1 MTQPLE
7 FFAPGGPLARVLPG
21 YEERPAQRRLSES
34 VADVLD
40 NGGLLLAEAGTGTG
54 KTLAYLLPAVQADRR
69 VVISTGTK
77 NLQEQLV
84 QKDLPLLARALG
96 RELNV
101 AVMKGRANYLC
112 LLRFSSFGKAG
123 SFKRREEIPVYQAV
137 EAWATTTATGDR
149 AEVADMPDS
158 VEFWREVSA
167 ASENCIGTSCSLFD
181 ACFVTRMRQ
190 RALEADLVVVNHHL
204 LCADLAVKDGN
215 YGSVI
220 PAYDTLI
227 LDEAHLIEDV
237 ATQYFGVQ
245 VSSHKIEELVR
256 DVEREL
262 KAASLDARE
271 LRAEAEGLRVRSE
284 RFFARLL
291 RSRLGRL
298 APGWMNEAAA
308 EESLG
313 LLERLEGLRTALLA
327 LPDRPEP
334 LTGLASRTLALTGEV
349 AFLMRAE
356 SDDHVYFVET
366 RGRGVFLRAMPIDVS
381 GRLKQLLF
389 SQMRAAVLTSASLAV
404 DGGFSYMKDRLGIEP
419 SDELLLASPFRYEE
433 QALLYV
439 PKDMPEPLS
448 PEFVDHAAE
457 EVERLLKLSRGRA
470 FVLFTSYANMNAV
483 AERIAGRISYPILI
497 QGEAPKAQLL
507 DAFRATPHAVLLAT
521 ASFWQGVDVAG
532 EQLSCVIVDKLPFA
546 SPGDPVVAA
555 RIERLRAR
563 GHNAFGEY
571 QVPVAVLMLKQGLG
585 RLIRTASDHGIL
597 AVLDSRL
604 VRKSYGRRFL
614 ESLPP
619 ARLVHDLDEVARF
632 MGAEADPDPL
642 R

>member
-1 MTQPLE
+1 VTRPAD
-7 FFAPGGPLARVLPG
+7 FFAPDGPLARVLPG
-21 YEERPAQRRLSES
+21 YEERPAQRRLSEA

-40 NGGLLLAEAGTGTG
+40 HGGLLLAEAGTGTG
-54 KTLAYLLPAVQADRR
+54 KTLAYLLPAVESERR

-84 QKDLPLLARALG
+84 QKDLPILAKALG
-96 RELNV
+96 RELRV

-112 LLRFSSFGKAG
+112 LLRFASFGKAG
-123 SFKRREEIPVYQAV
+123 SFRRLEELPIYRSV
-137 EAWATTTATGDR
+137 EAWSTTTETGDR
-149 AEVADMPDS
+149 SEVADMPDA

-167 ASENCIGTSCSLFD
+167 ASENCIGQSCSLFD

-190 RALEADLVVVNHHL
+190 RALEADVVVVNHHL
-204 LCADLAVKDGN
+204 LCADLAVKDGS

-245 VSSHKIEELVR
+245 VSSHKVEELVR

-271 LRAEAEGLRVRSE
+271 LRAEADGLRVRSE
-284 RFFARLL
+284 RFFTRLARA
-291 RSRLGRL
+291 RPGRL
-298 APGWMNEAAA
+298 APNWMTEAMA

-313 LLERLEGLRTALLA
+313 LLQRLEGVRTALMA
-327 LPDRPEP
+327 VPDRPEA
-334 LTGLASRTLALTGEV
+334 LTGLAGRTLALTSDV

-356 SDDHVYFVET
+356 TDDHVYFAET

-381 GRLKQLLF
+381 GRLKELLF
-389 SQMRAAVLTSASLAV
+389 DEVRAAVLTSATLAV
-404 DGGFSYMKDRLGIEP
+404 DGGFAYVKDRLGIEP

-439 PKDMPEPLS
+439 PHGMPEPLA
-448 PEFVDHAAE
+448 PEFVDRAAD
-457 EVERLLKLSRGRA
+457 EVVRLVELSRGRA

-483 AERIAGRISYPILI
+483 AERIAGRVAYPILI

-507 DAFRATPHAVLLAT
+507 DTFRETPHAVLLAT

-555 RIERLRAR
+555 RIERLRNR
-563 GHNAFGEY
+563 GQNAFGEY

-604 VRKSYGRRFL
+604 VRKAYGKRFL

-619 ARLVHDLDEVARF
+619 ARLVHELESVARF
-632 MGAEADPDPL
+632 MA
-642 R
+642 

>member
-1 MTQPLE
+1 VTQPAD
-7 FFAPGGPLARVLPG
+7 FFSPGGALARVLPG
-21 YEERPAQRRLSES
+21 YEERPAQRRLSEH
-34 VADVLD
+34 VADVLEH
-40 NGGLLLAEAGTGTG
+40 GGLLLAEAGTGTG
-54 KTLAYLLPAVQADRR
+54 KTLAYLLPAVLSERR

-84 QKDLPLLARALG
+84 QKDLPLLAQALG
-96 RELNV
+96 RELRV
-101 AVMKGRANYLC
+101 AVMKGRGNYLC

-123 SFKRREEIPVYQAV
+123 SFRRLEELPVFRAV
-137 EAWATTTATGDR
+137 EAWATTTETGDR
-149 AEVADMPDS
+149 AEVAEMPDS
-158 VEFWREVSA
+158 VDFWREVSA
-167 ASENCIGTSCSLFD
+167 ASENCIGSSCSLFD

-190 RALEADLVVVNHHL
+190 RALEADVVVVNHHL

-220 PAYDTLI
+220 PPYDTLV

-245 VSSHKIEELVR
+245 VSSHKVEELVR

-284 RFFARLL
+284 RFFARLA
-291 RSRLGRL
+291 RMRLARL
-298 APGWMNEAAA
+298 APGWMTDAAA

-313 LLERLEGLRTALLA
+313 LLQRLEGLRTALLA
-327 LPDRPEP
+327 VPDRPEP
-334 LTGLASRTLALTGEV
+334 LTGLAARTAALTGDV

-356 SDDHVYFVET
+356 TDDHVYFAET

-381 GRLKQLLF
+381 GRLKELLF
-389 SQMRAAVLTSASLAV
+389 DQVRAAVLTSATLAV
-404 DGGFSYMKDRLGIEP
+404 DGGFAYVKDRLGIQP
-419 SDELLLASPFRYEE
+419 SDELLLASPFRFEE

-439 PKDMPEPLS
+439 PKGMPEPMA
-448 PEFVDHAAE
+448 PEFVDRAAE
-457 EVERLLKLSRGRA
+457 EVLKLVELSRGRA

-483 AERIAGRISYPILI
+483 AERIAGRTAYPILI

-507 DAFRATPHAVLLAT
+507 DTFRATPHAVLLAT

-555 RIERLRAR
+555 RIERLRNR
-563 GHNAFGEY
+563 GQNAFGEY

-604 VRKSYGRRFL
+604 VRKHYGRRFL

-619 ARLVHDLDEVARF
+619 ARLVHEIDEVARF
-632 MGAEADPDPL
+632 MA
-642 R
+642 

>member
-1 MTQPLE
+1 VIHPAT
-7 FFAPGGPLARVLPG
+7 FFSPGGALARVLPG
-21 YEERPAQRRLSES
+21 YEERPAQRRLSEA
-34 VADVLD
+34 VADVLEH
-40 NGGLLLAEAGTGTG
+40 GGLLLAEAGTGTG
-54 KTLAYLLPAVQADRR
+54 KTLAYLLPAVLSERR

-84 QKDLPLLARALG
+84 QKDLPLLAQALG
-96 RELNV
+96 RELRV

-123 SFKRREEIPVYQAV
+123 SFRRLEELPVYRAV
-137 EAWATTTATGDR
+137 EAWSTTTETGDR
-149 AEVADMPDS
+149 AEVPDMPDS
-158 VEFWREVSA
+158 VDFWREVSA
-167 ASENCIGTSCSLFD
+167 ASENCIGQSCSLFD

-190 RALEADLVVVNHHL
+190 TALEADLVVVNHHL
-204 LCADLAVKDGN
+204 LCADLAVKDGS

-245 VSSHKIEELVR
+245 ASSHKVEELVR

-284 RFFARLL
+284 RFFTRLA
-291 RSRLGRL
+291 RSRPGRI
-298 APGWMNEAAA
+298 APGWMTDAMADEC
-308 EESLG
+308 LG
-313 LLERLEGLRTALLA
+313 LLQRLEGLRTALLA
-327 LPDRPEP
+327 VPDRPEP
-334 LTGLASRTLALTGEV
+334 LTGLAARTASLTSDI
-349 AFLMRAE
+349 AFLMRADT
-356 SDDHVYFVET
+356 DDHVYFAET

-389 SQMRAAVLTSASLAV
+389 DQLRAAVLTSATLAV
-404 DGGFSYMKDRLGIEP
+404 DNGFGYVKDRLGIEP
-419 SDELLLASPFRYEE
+419 SDELLLASPFHYEE

-439 PKDMPEPLS
+439 PKGMPEPLA
-448 PEFVDHAAE
+448 PEFVDRAAE
-457 EVERLLKLSRGRA
+457 EVVRLIELSRGRA

-483 AERIAGRISYPILI
+483 AERIAGRIAYPILI

-507 DAFRATPHAVLLAT
+507 DSFRATPHAVLLAT

-555 RIERLRAR
+555 RIERLRNR
-563 GHNAFGEY
+563 GQNPFGEY

-585 RLIRTASDHGIL
+585 RLIRSATDHGIL

-604 VRKSYGRRFL
+604 VRKPYGRRFL

-619 ARLVHDLDEVARF
+619 ARLVHELDEVAKF
-632 MGAEADPDPL
+632 MA
-642 R
+642 